1 MGNQYHILDI
11 MPGVRAT
18 MEFADVQPGESVLIA
33 TDTLTDPLIV
43 EALMIAADE
52 RGGEVTLTV
61 TKPGGL
67 SWREGV
73 DAPISYRNA
82 VYASDVWIEVLP
94 IEGQHF
100 PRLQETAM
108 IEHGVRKVCLFD
120 LNMEDLASEW
130 TRFPAPLM
138 QFIARKVYDQWIGKA
153 TVPNTKF
160 KTIRT
165 VADNGTD
172 LRAVYDPR
180 YVIHNGMISE
190 KLVPGQWC
198 ALAGATIGIELFDDA
213 NGTVVFDGLHGE
225 ESYKGLPPLNSDVV
239 YPLSDPVMW
248 HFVDRACSIEG
259 GMEADVIK
267 RIVAAGG
274 PFATILCEIALGVNP
289 KAPVAR
295 HPTRHAGV
303 THYAIGSTAGRAPT
317 PDKEYAPVHTHG
329 HINNASLYIDGE
341 PCIENGR
348 LVMLDD
354 PEVREFAKQFGDPD
368 QLLKEVHF

>member
-1 MGNQYHILDI
+1 MSNKFHILDI
-11 MPGVRAT
+11 MPGARAVMDFAVVRS
-18 MEFADVQPGESVLIA
+18 GENVLIA
-33 TDTLTDPLIV
+33 TDTLTDPIAA

-52 RGGEVTLTV
+52 RGAEVTMTM

-67 SWREGV
+67 SWREGE
-73 DAPISYRNA
+73 DATVAYRNA

-108 IEHGVRKVCLFD
+108 VEHGVRKVCLFD
-120 LNMEDLASEW
+120 LNLEDLASEW
-130 TRFPAPLM
+130 TRFPSSLM
-138 QFIARKVYDQWIGKA
+138 QMIARKVYDQWIGGA
-153 TVPNTKF
+153 MVPNTEL

-172 LRAVYDPR
+172 LTAKYDPR
-180 YVIHNGMISE
+180 YAIHNGMVS
-190 KLVPGQWC
+190 KQLLPGQWC
-198 ALAGATIGIELFDDA
+198 ALAGATIGIELFAEAD
-213 NGTVVFDGLHGE
+213 GVVVFDGLHGE
-225 ESYKGLPPLNSDVV
+225 EDYKGLPPLGSDVV
-239 YPLSDPVMW
+239 YPITEEVRWD
-248 HFVDRACSIEG
+248 FKDRYCTIEG
-259 GMEADVIK
+259 GMEAEVMR

-289 KAPVAR
+289 KAPITR

-329 HINNASLYIDGE
+329 HILNASLYIDDE
-341 PCIENGR
+341 PCIVDGR
-348 LVMLDD
+348 LLALDD
-354 PEVREFAKQFGDPD
+354 PEVREHAEQFGDPD
-368 QLLKEVHF
+368 QLLKEVRF

>member
-1 MGNQYHILDI
+1 MSNQYHILDI
-11 MPGVRAT
+11 MPGARAV
-18 MEFADVQPGESVLIA
+18 MDFAVVKPGENVLIA
-33 TDTLTDPLIV
+33 TDTLTNPMIA

-52 RGGEVTLTV
+52 RQAEVTMTI

-108 IEHGVRKVCLFD
+108 VEHGVRKVCLFD
-120 LNMEDLASEW
+120 LSLEDLASEW
-130 TRFPAPLM
+130 THFPAPLM
-138 QFIARKVYDQWIGKA
+138 QFIARKVYDQWIGGA
-153 TVPNTKF
+153 TVPNTKL
-160 KTIRT
+160 KTIRA
-165 VADNGTD
+165 VDDNGTD
-172 LRAVYDPR
+172 LIAKYDPR
-180 YVIHNGMISE
+180 YAIHNGMVA
-190 KLVPGQWC
+190 KQLQPGQWC
-198 ALAGATIGIELFDDA
+198 ALAGATIGIELFAEAD
-213 NGTVVFDGLHGE
+213 GVVVFDGLHGE
-225 ESYKGLPPLNSDVV
+225 EAYKSLPPLGSDVV
-239 YPLSDPVMW
+239 YPLTQPVRW
-248 HFVDRACSIEG
+248 YFEDRRCTIEG
-259 GMEADVIK
+259 GMEADVMK

-274 PFATILCEIALGVNP
+274 PFATVLCEIALGVNP
-289 KAPVAR
+289 KAPITR

-329 HINNASLYIDGE
+329 HLLSGSLYIDGE

-348 LVMLDD
+348 LLALDD
-354 PEVREFAKQFGDPD
+354 PEVRKFAEQFGDPD
-368 QLLKEVHF
+368 ELLKEVRF

>member
-1 MGNQYHILDI
+1 MPNQYHILDI
-11 MPGVRAT
+11 MPSARAV
-18 MEFADVQPGESVLIA
+18 MDFAVLKPGESVLIA
-33 TDTLTDPLIV
+33 ADTLTEPMLI

-52 RGGEVTLTV
+52 RQAEVTLTL

-73 DAPISYRNA
+73 DPPISYRNA
-82 VYASDVWIEVLP
+82 VYASDVWVEVLP

-120 LNMEDLASEW
+120 LNLEDMASEW

-138 QFIARKVYDQWIGKA
+138 QFIARKVYDQWIGGA
-153 TVPNTKF
+153 TAPDTKL
-160 KTIRT
+160 KEIR
-165 VADNGTD
+165 VKADNGTD
-172 LRAVYDPR
+172 LTVTYDPR

-190 KLVPGQWC
+190 HLLPGQWC
-198 ALAGATIGIELFDDA
+198 SLAGATIGIELFADA
-213 NGTVVFDGLHGE
+213 NGIVVFDGLHGE
-225 ESYKGLPPLNSDVV
+225 EDYKALPPLGSDVV
-239 YPLSDPVMW
+239 YPLTQPVRW
-248 HFVDRACSIEG
+248 FFEDRYCTIEG
-259 GMEADVIK
+259 GMEADVMK

-289 KAPVAR
+289 KAPITR

-329 HINNASLYIDGE
+329 HILKASLYVDGK
-341 PCIENGR
+341 PCIEQGR
-348 LVMLDD
+348 LLALDD
-354 PEVREFAKQFGDPD
+354 PEVRRVAAQYGDPD
-368 QLLKEVHF
+368 QLLKEVNF

>member
-1 MGNQYHILDI
+1 MPNQYHILDI
-11 MPGVRAT
+11 MPGARAV
-18 MEFADVQPGESVLIA
+18 MDFAVVKPGESVLIA
-33 TDTLTDPLIV
+33 TDTLTDPMIA

-52 RGGEVTLTV
+52 RGAEVTMTM

-120 LNMEDLASEW
+120 LNLEDLASEW

-138 QFIARKVYDQWIGKA
+138 QFIARKVYDQWIGGA
-153 TVPNTKF
+153 TAPNTKL
-160 KTIRT
+160 KTIRA

-172 LRAVYDPR
+172 LTATYDPR
-180 YVIHNGMISE
+180 YAIHNGMISE
-190 KLVPGQWC
+190 QLLPGQWC
-198 ALAGATIGIELFDDA
+198 ALAGATIGIELFADA
-213 NGTVVFDGLHGE
+213 NGVVVFDGLHGE
-225 ESYKGLPPLNSDVV
+225 EDYKALPPLGSDVV
-239 YPLSDPVMW
+239 YPLTEPVRW
-248 HFVDRACSIEG
+248 VFKDRYCTIEG
-259 GMEADVIK
+259 GMEADVMK

-289 KAPVAR
+289 KAPVTR

-329 HINNASLYIDGE
+329 HILNASLYIDGE
-341 PCIENGR
+341 PCIEKGR
-348 LVMLDD
+348 LVALDD
-354 PEVREFAKQFGDPD
+354 PEVRRMAERFGDPD
-368 QLLKEVHF
+368 QLLKEVRF